1 MDTQKE
7 QWIEETMNS
16 LDGLRFTRASEALR
30 ERLLVLAEEVKT
42 IRPLVTR
49 RTLWMT
55 AASVVLIIMVNIS
68 TVISAQRKSLQSE
81 ELDSSYFS
89 YMNQQL

>member
-1 MDTQKE
+1 MKSEKE

-16 LDGLRFTRASEALR
+16 LDGLRFTRASDALK
-30 ERLLVLAEEVKT
+30 ERLFVLAEEVKT

-55 AASVVLIIMVNIS
+55 AASIALIVAVNVS
-68 TVISAQRKSLQSE
+68 TVISAQRKSAQSE
-81 ELDSSYFS
+81 EVDSSYFS

>member
-1 MDTQKE
+1 MNTEKE

-16 LDGLRFTRASEALR
+16 LDGLRFARASERLK
-30 ERLLVLAEEVKT
+30 ERLYVLAEEAKT

-55 AASVVLIIMVNIS
+55 AASVALVIGINIS
-68 TVISAQRKSLQSE
+68 TIASAQRKSAATE